1 MEQEHGEPNSGAS
14 QPQWALNRIEIRSP
28 ITNAARP
35 LARVELIHP
44 ARGRVSDIA
53 SAPTACDAAF
63 AAASHILGVSP
74 RLLGLRV
81 ESQDRAD
88 GTALTLQ
95 VEIELE
101 VKGLCYRGS
110 GTGSDLIECAMVAW
124 LDAACRSLTGAE
136 AVARRP
142 RPFRVSGVDENGDLW
157 TFASEDRGAA
167 LAIASEF
174 RNDHFIDVA
183 QAFE

>member
-1 MEQEHGEPNSGAS
+1 MEQEHGQPNSGALH
-14 QPQWALNRIEIRSP
+14 PQWALNRIEIRSP
-28 ITNAARP
+28 ITNATRP

-53 SAPTACDAAF
+53 SAPSACDAAF
-63 AAASHILGVSP
+63 AAAGQILGVSP
-74 RLLGLRV
+74 RLLGLSV
-81 ESQDRAD
+81 ESHDQAD
-88 GTALTLQ
+88 GKVLALQ

-101 VKGLCYRGS
+101 VKGLIYRGRS
-110 GTGSDLIECAMVAW
+110 TGTDLIECAMAAW
-124 LDAACRSLTGAE
+124 LDAACRSLAGAE
-136 AVARRP
+136 PVARRP

-157 TFASEDRGAA
+157 TFASDDRGAA

-174 RNDHFIDVA
+174 RDDHFIDVA